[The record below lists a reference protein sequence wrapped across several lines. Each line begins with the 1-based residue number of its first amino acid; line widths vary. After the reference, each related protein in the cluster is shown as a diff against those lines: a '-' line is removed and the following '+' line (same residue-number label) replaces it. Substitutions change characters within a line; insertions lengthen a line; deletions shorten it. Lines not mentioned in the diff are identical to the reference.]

1 MKDRPILFSGPM
13 VRAIRE
19 GRKTQTRRIVKEQRH
34 PLGYSIK
41 PYGVAQE
48 FSGGTEAI
56 RCPYGQPGDWL
67 WVKETWR
74 TCDSLEHCKPSNL
87 RPGAP
92 VEYRAG
98 GHNVNGF
105 QGEPLIGMGRWRPS
119 IFMSKWMS
127 RLILEIVSVRVERLN
142 DISDEDSKAEGIHQ
156 IAHGRSGYYYSAFN
170 KEPDPNNWC
179 HPGSAYKE
187 LWESINSPG
196 SWDLNP
202 WVWVVEFK
210 EVKP

>member
-1 MKDRPILFSGPM
+1 MKIQHKERPILFSGPM

-19 GRKTQTRRIVKEQRH
+19 GRKTQTRRIVKPQPRIVHAIHNDASIVTNRIFRNGDQRIH
-34 PLGYSIK
+34 
-41 PYGVAQE
+41 
-48 FSGGTEAI
+48 
-56 RCPYGQPGDWL
+56 CPCGQPGDWL

-74 TCDSLEHCKPSNL
+74 TLDSLEHVNPSNL

-92 VEYRAG
+92 VEYRVG

-105 QGEPLIGMGRWRPS
+105 QGETLIGMGRWRPS

-127 RLILEIVSVRVERLN
+127 RVILEIVSVRVERLN
-142 DISDEDSKAEGIHQ
+142 DITEDHAKAEGVEDSIPC
-156 IAHGRSGYYYSAFN
+156 GCLDNGTSECSSRCRFKS
-170 KEPDPNNWC
+170 
-179 HPGSAYKE
+179 
-187 LWESINSPG
+187 LWESINGPG